1 MATLSGEK
9 IKDKFGNLL
18 QVEGGIDSSTRTVED
33 GLARESALKL
43 STTTVEIDGD
53 LKFTA
58 APTTDNSETTALL
71 LDNSTPPKM
80 VKRELSSLA
89 VTPISPSTGTTET
102 AAILIDASGNPVQ
115 RDLATTAF
123 KQFPRILARAY
134 FDDDGDKALAQ
145 GTPYKI
151 VYAPIDNNSGNNS
164 FNQDDGGILTFLN
177 SARKIVNIGEDGVY
191 KISISL
197 FLTDCANTIISTNI
211 TKNPSGGGTG
221 VILCE
226 GVREKS
232 NATSKSMISFYT
244 TALLGEDDGI
254 EVNIECTSGTA
265 TLKGGST
272 LDIEKI
278 A

>member
-1 MATLSGEK
+1 MATHSGQKIKEK
-9 IKDKFGNLL
+9 IGNLL

-71 LDNSTPPKM
+71 IDNTTPPKT

-102 AAILIDASGNPVQ
+102 AAILIDSSGNPVQ

-123 KQFPRILARAY
+123 KQFPRIIARVESATNL
-134 FDDDGDKALAQ
+134 DSA
-145 GTPYKI
+145 GTSSAKLT
-151 VYAPIDNNSGNNS
+151 YAAVDNATATAS
-164 FNQDDGGILTFLN
+164 FNQDDAGRLPLNTGRTDVRILTEGIYRV
-177 SARKIVNIGEDGVY
+177 AV
-191 KISISL
+191 SL
-197 FLTDCANTIISTNI
+197 YVTDITNGTILTTNI
-211 TKNPSGGGTG
+211 KSGSD
-221 VILCE
+221 VIAE
-226 GVREKS
+226 
-232 NATSKSMISFYT
+232 ATRDKGNNITRSMVSFFWSGLLT
-244 TALLGEDDGI
+244 TTDNNI
-254 EVNIECTSGTA
+254 EVNVSVSAGSCTIA
-265 TLKGGST
+265 QGSI
-272 LDIEKI
+272 LEVEQI

>member
-1 MATLSGEK
+1 MATLSGKK

-71 LDNSTPPKM
+71 LDNSTPPKT

-102 AAILIDASGNPVQ
+102 AAILIDSSGNPVQ

-123 KQFPRILARAY
+123 KQFPRIIARVAS
-134 FDDDGDKALAQ
+134 DTLLDSNDENRISAKL
-145 GTPYKI
+145 T
-151 VYAPIDNNSGNNS
+151 YAAVDNTSATAS
-164 FNQDDGGILTFLN
+164 FNQDDKNELPLNNTFTDVRILTEGIY
-177 SARKIVNIGEDGVY
+177 R
-191 KISISL
+191 ISISL
-197 FLTDCANTIISTNI
+197 YVKTIANGTVLTTNIKSGATTIAEATRDKGTNI
-211 TKNPSGGGTG
+211 TQSMVSFFWSG
-221 VILCE
+221 LL
-226 GVREKS
+226 S
-232 NATSKSMISFYT
+232 T
-244 TALLGEDDGI
+244 TDNNI
-254 EVNIECTSGTA
+254 EVNVSVSSGSCTIA
-265 TLKGGST
+265 QGSI
-272 LDIEKI
+272 LEVERI